1 MKRKIIIIAIFAGI
15 ALAAAVPLVVFY
27 SRPPVLVVAD
37 MSFIQLYG
45 SSRARRENFRSS
57 LSLFRPVKTV
67 AIADDSGDDIVQFA
81 IAEISSRPL
90 CVVFPQR
97 FLGAARLY
105 REQNPEISV
114 ILLEGRLTGRTN
126 SDLND
131 IFVYK
136 TDIEADFLRVGI
148 TAALIDG
155 EKNGKIA
162 VFVENRLQRQCREA
176 FLSAFEGLEEP
187 PVPSFFT
194 SYSQY
199 SEISELSCVVLVG
212 IGTEYMEN
220 FSGIPVVFFS
230 WIDPSMLPNDV
241 VLVVDDSPWAQ
252 VREAVRMAAAGSGQ
266 GAIRSNFLIINEK
279 KLDSQALR
287 KIKKQGKINKMAPD
301 DLTNGP

>member
-1 MKRKIIIIAIFAGI
+1 MSRKIIIIAILAGI
-15 ALAAAVPLVVFY
+15 ALVAAVPLVVFRT
-27 SRPPVLVVAD
+27 RPPVLVVAD
-37 MSFIQLYG
+37 MSFIELYG
-45 SSRARRENFRSS
+45 SSRMRRENFRSS
-57 LSLFRPVKTV
+57 MSLFRPVKTV

-97 FLGAARLY
+97 FISAARLY
-105 REQNPEISV
+105 REQNPQIQV
-114 ILLEGRLTGRTN
+114 ILLEGRLAGRTY

-136 TDIEADFLRVGI
+136 TDIDADFYRAGVS
-148 TAALIDG
+148 AALIDG
-155 EKNGKIA
+155 GKNGKIA

-187 PVPSFFT
+187 PEPSFYT
-194 SYSQY
+194 AYSQY
-199 SEISELSCVVLVG
+199 SEIPELSCVVLAG

-220 FSGIPVVFFS
+220 FSGIPVVFFT
-230 WIDPSMLPNDV
+230 WIDPSMMPNDV

-252 VREAVRMAAAGSGQ
+252 VREAVRIAAAGSEQ
-266 GAIRSNFLIINEK
+266 GSIQSNFLIINEK
-279 KLDSQALR
+279 KIDAQALR
-287 KIKKQGKINKMAPD
+287 KIKKQGKMNKTAPD